1 MADGAVGLV
10 VDIAALLERSNARA
24 MEAAAEEAA
33 AAPSRKPRR
42 KVA

>member
-10 VDIAALLERSNARA
+10 VDIAALLEHTAQVGARVQQA
-24 MEAAAEEAA
+24 VAQTSA
-33 AAPSRKPRR
+33 

>member
-10 VDIAALLERSNARA
+10 VDIAALLEHSAARGTPPHA
-24 MEAAAEEAA
+24 DEAAAG
-33 AAPSRKPRR
+33 PKR

>member
-10 VDIAALLERSNARA
+10 VDIAALLEHSASRGTPPP
-24 MEAAAEEAA
+24 EEEA
-33 AAPSRKPRR
+33 PSGKLKR